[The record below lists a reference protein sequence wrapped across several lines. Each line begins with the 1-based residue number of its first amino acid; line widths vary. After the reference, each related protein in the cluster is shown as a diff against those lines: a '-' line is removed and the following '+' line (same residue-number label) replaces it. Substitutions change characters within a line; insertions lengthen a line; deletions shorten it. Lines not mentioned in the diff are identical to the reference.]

1 MHTGNKEM
9 AEEAETE
16 TLIQSTPEEAAPE
29 RPEWLP
35 EKFNDPSELAKSY
48 SELESKL
55 GAKQE
60 DIIKGYNEERFVNRP
75 ESKGDY
81 QLPDMVDPA
90 EATDNELIG
99 WWSEHA
105 FNNGFS
111 QEQFQEGIEMYAKGI
126 QSSLP
131 SAPDLNAEAAKL
143 GDNSGL
149 RIEAVSMFANKF
161 FPQELSGVVER
172 LGETAEGIML
182 IEHIMEQ
189 SKDTQIASSSSP
201 AATFGEADLQTM
213 MKDERYWS
221 PNARDDGFVKQVEDG
236 FKKLYG

>member
-1 MHTGNKEM
+1 MPE
-9 AEEAETE
+9 ETE
-16 TLIQSTPEEAAPE
+16 TLIQDTTEAAPE

-75 ESKGDY
+75 EAKGDY
-81 QLPDMVDPA
+81 ELPDIVDSELA
-90 EATDNELIG
+90 SDNPLLN

-111 QEQFQEGIEMYAKGI
+111 QDQFKEGIEMYSKGI
-126 QSSLP
+126 QESLP
-131 SAPDLNAEAAKL
+131 PPPNLEEEAAKL

-161 FPQELSGVVER
+161 FPDNLSGAVEK

-182 IEHIMEQ
+182 IEHIMSQ
-189 SKDTQIASSSSP
+189 NKDTQITAQSSP
-201 AATFGEADLQTM
+201 VSSFGEDDLKSM
-213 MKDERYWS
+213 MRDERYWD
-221 PNARDDGFVKQVEDG
+221 NNKRDASFVKQVDDG

>member
-16 TLIQSTPEEAAPE
+16 TLIQSTPEEASPG

-60 DIIKGYNEERFVNRP
+60 DIINGYNEERFVNRP
-75 ESKGDY
+75 ETKGDY
-81 QLPDMVDPA
+81 QLPDIVDPA
-90 EATDNELIG
+90 EATDNELIS

-131 SAPDLNAEAAKL
+131 VDNDLQAESAKL
-143 GDNSGL
+143 GDNAGT
-149 RIEAVSMFANKF
+149 RIEAVSMFATKF
-161 FPQELSGVVER
+161 FPEELTETVQR

-182 IEHIMEQ
+182 IEHIMEKN
-189 SKDTQIASSSSP
+189 KDTQISASSSP
-201 AATFGEADLQTM
+201 AATFGEADLQNM

-221 PNARDDGFVKQVEDG
+221 PSARDNNFVKQVEDG

>member
-1 MHTGNKEM
+1 MHTGQNQM

-48 SELESKL
+48 TELESKL
-55 GAKQE
+55 GAKRD
-60 DIIKGYNEERFVNRP
+60 DIIKEHDAERFINRP
-75 ESKGDY
+75 ESAGHY
-81 QLPDMVDPA
+81 ELPDIVNSE
-90 EATDNELIG
+90 EATDNELIR

-111 QEQFQEGIEMYAKGI
+111 QDQFKEGIEMYAKGI
-126 QSSLP
+126 EQSIP
-131 SAPDLNAEAAKL
+131 QNDLKAEAEKL
-143 GDNSGL
+143 GDDANS

-161 FPQELSGVVER
+161 FPDELSSAVER

-182 IEHIMEQ
+182 IEHVMAQ
-189 SKDTQIASSSSP
+189 NKDTQISAESNP
-201 AATFGEADLQTM
+201 VATFGEADLQTM
-213 MKDERYWS
+213 MKDKRYWDA
-221 PNARDDGFVKQVEDG
+221 NTRDDNFVKQVEDG

>member
-9 AEEAETE
+9 AEEAET
-16 TLIQSTPEEAAPE
+16 LIQDTAEVALE

-60 DIIKGYNEERFVNRP
+60 DIINGYNEERFVNRP
-75 ESKGDY
+75 ETKGDY
-81 QLPDMVDPA
+81 QLPDIVDPA
-90 EATDNELIG
+90 EATDNELIS

-131 SAPDLNAEAAKL
+131 VDNDLQAESAKL
-143 GDNSGL
+143 GDNAGT

-161 FPQELSGVVER
+161 FPEEFTETVQK

-182 IEHIMEQ
+182 IEHIMEKN
-189 SKDTQIASSSSP
+189 KDTQISASSSP
-201 AATFGEADLQTM
+201 AATFGEADLQNM

-221 PNARDDGFVKQVEDG
+221 PSARDNNFVKQVEDG